1 MAVSQKNANFAC
13 GKEFILV
20 MEKTISIFLASSEEL
35 YDDRVAFGDFIRSLN
50 DIYQK
55 RNISIR
61 LLKWED
67 FDSSVNAGMKEGETR
82 RKQDEYNQ
90 KIGLSDIFVALFH
103 TKAAQFTI
111 EEFDYALNL
120 FREKNAPKI
129 FVYCKHIDDDNIE
142 DESLRDFKKT
152 LHNKIGHYWGHYN
165 SRDSLHF
172 NFVMQL
178 LLQIEE
184 SSTSDEIK
192 VEDGQIKLYDI
203 TVANIQSL
211 GFASGNET
219 YQQMRQKLSKYPKDI
234 EKFRTMTEQTTDDDT
249 RQFMEEQLQL
259 KLNDFNDLKKKCAAM
274 EQNLLDTA
282 LRITKIEQGNVSE
295 MVQRAINAFENGNI
309 SLANELLDEVAHEAE
324 NHFKKLES
332 QRELV
337 HQDIDA
343 LLLQAKTVMADA
355 ATPIDERKERAL
367 SIYEKADLWAAT
379 SAYEKKKYNDLLD
392 DYYTFLRKYGYYKQA
407 LGVLEREAQ
416 MTASLY
422 GEEGKEMAWI
432 YCAFGDIYSDL
443 CGKDNYSESLR
454 YYDKGLQ
461 ISEKI
466 ADNEEQLSVL
476 YNNKAIVLELLC
488 RYEEALDYY
497 KKSVVITE
505 NLYGENHVSTATSYS
520 NIASICD
527 TLDMQEEAVKYLNKA
542 IRIKKELF
550 GEDHLELTFLYI
562 ELANKKME
570 CGEFDQAMDYCRKAL
585 KIRQRDLGLSHPLT
599 ISIYNRIADIY
610 TTTNHYTEAL
620 DYLHQVQDFNQKVYG
635 EENDITAQNYV
646 EIGDTL
652 MVMTR
657 YKEAEKNYTKA
668 LEIFKKIWDDDHMD
682 MANIYISLL
691 MCSMAL
697 GDYKA
702 ALDYGFKAKEITEKI
717 LGPVHSKVA
726 TIESHIAQAYAVLK
740 EYGRALAHAKISMI
754 ILNDKKPDD
763 RIFLIANLQT
773 IATVHE
779 KLEEYSEALDAV
791 NKAIP
796 LAVSVDD
803 RIEMASLY
811 GLAGNICQK
820 TGEYQKALD
829 YFQKAMAIQK
839 KILGD
844 SCSYLASS
852 YAGMARAYKS
862 LGNKD
867 LWGKYLNAA
876 VDQALDS
883 FGEEHPFTQE
893 LMGEMFSQGCPI
905 IVNVKS
911 SL

>member
-1 MAVSQKNANFAC
+1 MTFTRFPGKAVRPLKN
-13 GKEFILV
+13 
-20 MEKTISIFLASSEEL
+20 
-35 YDDRVAFGDFIRSLN
+35 
-50 DIYQK
+50 
-55 RNISIR
+55 R
-61 LLKWED
+61 L
-67 FDSSVNAGMKEGETR
+67 
-82 RKQDEYNQ
+82 
-90 KIGLSDIFVALFH
+90 
-103 TKAAQFTI
+103 
-111 EEFDYALNL
+111 
-120 FREKNAPKI
+120 
-129 FVYCKHIDDDNIE
+129 
-142 DESLRDFKKT
+142 ESRDFKKT

-355 ATPIDERKERAL
+355 APPIDERKERAL

-620 DYLHQVQDFNQKVYG
+620 EYFRQVQDFNQKVYG

-652 MVMTR
+652 IAMTR

-905 IVNVKS
+905 IVNVQS